1 MQRRG
6 ARYAQTV
13 SDEYE
18 TSMSVPLDTE
28 GFLRRECPTCE
39 REFKWLPSQ
48 QDSDAE
54 DREATPMPEGGYF
67 CPYCA
72 VQAPGDAWFSKAQ
85 LDLAKAILMQE
96 VVEPELKKLDDA
108 ASRTSGGFIEIRVE
122 RDEPEEPQPLTEAD
136 DMRRVDFTCHSSE
149 PVKVLDAWTGQVH
162 CLICGQPAS

>member
-1 MQRRG
+1 MRLAPPPAHPGLASRANQLERLVESCSSGTRVLRATLRR
-6 ARYAQTV
+6 V

-72 VQAPGDAWFSKAQ
+72 VQARGDAWFTKAQ
-85 LDLAKAILMQE
+85 LDVAQAI
-96 VVEPELKKLDDA
+96 
-108 ASRTSGGFIEIRVE
+108 
-122 RDEPEEPQPLTEAD
+122 
-136 DMRRVDFTCHSSE
+136 
-149 PVKVLDAWTGQVH
+149 
-162 CLICGQPAS
+162 